1 MYSDDNSQS
10 RKNRKEYTMGNL
22 KWPEGKKC
30 AVMFTF
36 DVDGDTTWENGNRG
50 LPNGEKY
57 IKSLSVGQYGP
68 KRCVDRILDMLDRYG
83 VKATFFVPGLTAERY
98 PDVIMRIA
106 EAGHEIGHHGYA
118 HERFAGKTTEE
129 QIEIIEK
136 TQAIF
141 KKLIGHEVTGFRT
154 PSGDWAKITPQ
165 LLYERGF
172 RYSSSMRGDDRPY
185 RTIING
191 EETDFIEIPTKWEV
205 DDYVAMAYNMYPAE
219 PAGQDRISS
228 YRLVEDNFM
237 REFRGHYREGLCIS
251 YMSHP
256 QVIGSPGRIQILK
269 HMLEQI
275 TSKEDVWVATR
286 TEVSDWYRSHSQ
298 EQEEK

>member
-1 MYSDDNSQS
+1 
-10 RKNRKEYTMGNL
+10 MGNL

-118 HERFAGKTTEE
+118 HERFAGK
-129 QIEIIEK
+129 Q
-136 TQAIF
+136 QRSRSRS
-141 KKLIGHEVTGFRT
+141 LR
-154 PSGDWAKITPQ
+154 
-165 LLYERGF
+165 
-172 RYSSSMRGDDRPY
+172 
-185 RTIING
+185 
-191 EETDFIEIPTKWEV
+191 
-205 DDYVAMAYNMYPAE
+205 
-219 PAGQDRISS
+219 
-228 YRLVEDNFM
+228 RL
-237 REFRGHYREGLCIS
+237 RQS
-251 YMSHP
+251 
-256 QVIGSPGRIQILK
+256 LK
-269 HMLEQI
+269 SLSVM
-275 TSKEDVWVATR
+275 K
-286 TEVSDWYRSHSQ
+286 
-298 EQEEK
+298 

>member
-1 MYSDDNSQS
+1 
-10 RKNRKEYTMGNL
+10 MGDIR
-22 KWPEGKKC
+22 WPDGKKC

-50 LPNGEKY
+50 LKNGEKY

-68 KRCVDRILDMLDRYG
+68 KRCVDRILQKLDQYG

-98 PDVIMRIA
+98 PEVIKRIA
-106 EAGHEIGHHGYA
+106 EQGHEIGHHGYA

-136 TQAIF
+136 TQKIF
-141 KKLIGHEVTGFRT
+141 KDLIGHEVTGFRT
-154 PSGDWAKITPQ
+154 PSGDWAKNTPK

-185 RTIING
+185 RTVIDG

-205 DDYVAMAYNMYPAE
+205 DDYVAMAYHMYPAE

-237 REFRGHYREGLCIS
+237 REFKGHYREGLCIS
-251 YMSHP
+251 YMNHP
-256 QVIGSPGRIQILK
+256 QVIGCPGKIQILDHLLK
-269 HMLEQI
+269 YI
-275 TSKEDVWVATR
+275 TSKEDVWVATGP
-286 TEVSDWYRSHSQ
+286 EIADWYRKQS
-298 EQEEK
+298 EK

>member
-1 MYSDDNSQS
+1 
-10 RKNRKEYTMGNL
+10 MGNL

-68 KRCVDRILDMLDRYG
+68 KRCVDRILDMLESYG

-98 PDVIMRIA
+98 PEVITRIA

-136 TQAIF
+136 TQRIF
-141 KKLIGHEVTGFRT
+141 KDLIGHEVTGFRT

-185 RTIING
+185 RTVINRSLSLSR
-191 EETDFIEIPTKWEV
+191 IHR
-205 DDYVAMAYNMYPAE
+205 M
-219 PAGQDRISS
+219 DRISS

-275 TSKEDVWVATR
+275 TSKEDVWVATG
-286 TEVSDWYRSHSQ
+286 TEVSDWYRSHSE

>member
-68 KRCVDRILDMLDRYG
+68 KRCVDRILDMLESYG

-98 PDVIMRIA
+98 PEVITRIA

-141 KKLIGHEVTGFRT
+141 KNPLCFLNDLNLFFCCFSRKSLMCVSMMSDLMSCLCDPRDHFR
-154 PSGDWAKITPQ
+154 IT
-165 LLYERGF
+165 
-172 RYSSSMRGDDRPY
+172 
-185 RTIING
+185 
-191 EETDFIEIPTKWEV
+191 
-205 DDYVAMAYNMYPAE
+205 
-219 PAGQDRISS
+219 
-228 YRLVEDNFM
+228 
-237 REFRGHYREGLCIS
+237 LCC
-251 YMSHP
+251 
-256 QVIGSPGRIQILK
+256 
-269 HMLEQI
+269 
-275 TSKEDVWVATR
+275 
-286 TEVSDWYRSHSQ
+286 
-298 EQEEK
+298 